1 MNKLI
6 RERRGWKQQGK
17 WGFFTVPGGDMKFPI
32 VAKTKGARRTYA
44 PVWFKGGSSFA
55 GLSCAKGE

>member
-17 WGFFTVPGGDMKFPI
+17 WGFFTVPGDMTFKQAP
-32 VAKTKGARRTYA
+32 KPKGARRTYA
-44 PVWFKGGSSFA
+44 PVWFRGGTNFCNLTS
-55 GLSCAKGE
+55 AKGE